1 MRCWPAR
8 ASRRRRYRDGT
19 VADLLSEEEQRVYL
33 PLISAATRWRWRTD
47 CIWYVRGKATFLF
60 EVEWTAIIA
69 EPLTRG
75 RRIPTDDKVVRFLV
89 VPDERI
95 ELVRLKL
102 SRSPLLR
109 SALAEDNWHILKWDH
124 VRRLHAQEEASLEQL
139 APLIGLDPEAE
150 HRGEQAR
157 PFRLASDYSRAMDEL
172 QAVLNELRA
181 DVGSVNRS
189 SSL

>member
-1 MRCWPAR
+1 MVGMLAEYGHRLGMRVWAGPR
-8 ASRRRRYRDGT
+8 EQRRVYREAT
-19 VADLLSEEEQRVYL
+19 VGDLLTEEEQRVYL
-33 PLISAATRWRWRTD
+33 PLISAGDPAALENTD

-75 RRIPTDDKVVRFLV
+75 RRIPTDDKIVRFLV

-109 SALAEDNWHILKWDH
+109 AALAEDNWHILKWDH
-124 VRRLHAQEEASLEQL
+124 VRRLHAQEEVSLEQM

-150 HRGEQAR
+150 HQGEQ
-157 PFRLASDYSRAMDEL
+157 LAL
-172 QAVLNELRA
+172 F
-181 DVGSVNRS
+181 G
-189 SSL
+189 